1 VNAETLSTEYAPVA
15 DAPTQSARPVQP
27 VHPPAPPVPEPLPTL
42 PKSLASTL
50 LEANTTSTWVDE
62 ARRLG
67 VAASLAAVLGIALG
81 LRHGGLALASGAA
94 GAPLGILAVSALAAP
109 ALAILLA
116 LANAPI
122 DALDLARATSRA
134 AAKAGLLLAGL
145 APLAALFVVTVEDAI
160 TVTCV
165 GFGVLSLAG
174 LVAARSFHDDL
185 GLKLAK
191 ANVGSRAAM
200 HVAVWAFLVFSGALA
215 LRVWVQTL
223 PMLTEPQVVPPYS
236 EPAPANVSEGS

>member
-1 VNAETLSTEYAPVA
+1 MTRPLPGKRRLASSSVPAISAGMPSRDSAKATASAMPASSSTTNAWMGPVTVAGNARGASFISAKSLLAASPRWVRRVPTEKGKEVFVNAETLSTQYVSPSPLPAP
-15 DAPTQSARPVQP
+15 
-27 VHPPAPPVPEPLPTL
+27 PPAPTL
-42 PKSLASTL
+42 PRSFASAL
-50 LEANTTSTWVDE
+50 LESNAASTWVDE

-67 VAASLAAVLGIALG
+67 VAASLAAVLGVALG
-81 LRHGGLALASGAA
+81 LRKGGLALASGAA

-122 DALDLARATSRA
+122 DAKDLARATTRA

-174 LVAARSFHDDL
+174 V
-185 GLKLAK
+185 
-191 ANVGSRAAM
+191 
-200 HVAVWAFLVFSGALA
+200 
-215 LRVWVQTL
+215 
-223 PMLTEPQVVPPYS
+223 
-236 EPAPANVSEGS
+236 

>member
-1 VNAETLSTEYAPVA
+1 VNAETLSTQYVSPSPLPAP
-15 DAPTQSARPVQP
+15 
-27 VHPPAPPVPEPLPTL
+27 PPAPTL
-42 PKSLASTL
+42 PRSFASAL
-50 LEANTTSTWVDE
+50 LESNAASTWVDE

-67 VAASLAAVLGIALG
+67 VAASLAAVLGVALG
-81 LRHGGLALASGAA
+81 LRKGGLALASGAA

-122 DALDLARATSRA
+122 DAKDLARATTRA

-174 LVAARSFHDDL
+174 VVAARSFHDDL
-185 GLKLAK
+185 AQKLAQ
-191 ANVGSRAAM
+191 APAASRAPM
-200 HVAVWAFLVFSGALA
+200 HVAVWAFLAFASALA

-223 PMLTEPQVVPPYS
+223 PMLTEPQVIPPYS
-236 EPAPANVSEGS
+236 EPAPSSVSPSSTGPSP